1 LEEKNMAEPN
11 VEEIFIEE
19 PPVVIVISDAR
30 GKTAAGVVE
39 AAAAQFE
46 EGVISI
52 KQVGNVR
59 SVETVKDYLDKHN
72 KENADVAVFHTIVD
86 QNLRREI
93 RRELDARGIPSIDL
107 LGPSI
112 TIIATLT
119 GEEPVYQTGRRT
131 KVQIEEA

>member
-1 LEEKNMAEPN
+1 MAEPN
-11 VEEIFIEE
+11 VEDVFIEE
-19 PPVVIVISDAR
+19 TPIVFVISDAR

-52 KQVGNVR
+52 KQLGNVR
-59 SVETVKDYLDKHN
+59 AVDTVKEYLDKHQ
-72 KENADVAVFHTIVD
+72 KEKADVAVFHTIVD

-112 TIIATLT
+112 TFISTLT

>member
-1 LEEKNMAEPN
+1 MCSLFRTP
-11 VEEIFIEE
+11 
-19 PPVVIVISDAR
+19 
-30 GKTAAGVVE
+30 AAGVVE

-52 KQVGNVR
+52 KQLGNVH
-59 SVETVKDYLDKHN
+59 SIDTVREYLDKHQ
-72 KENADVAVFHTIVD
+72 KEKADVAVFHTIVD

-112 TIIATLT
+112 TIISTLT
-119 GEEPVYQTGRRT
+119 GEEPVYETGRRT

>member
-1 LEEKNMAEPN
+1 MAEPN
-11 VEEIFIEE
+11 VEDLIVEE

-39 AAAAQFE
+39 AAAAQFVE
-46 EGVISI
+46 DVIVI
-52 KQVGNVR
+52 KQLGNVR
-59 SVETVKDYLDKHN
+59 SIDMVKDYLDANVEDGK
-72 KENADVAVFHTIVD
+72 DVAVFHTIVN

-112 TIIATLT
+112 TIISTLT
-119 GEEPVYQTGRRT
+119 GEEPVYETGRRT

>member
-1 LEEKNMAEPN
+1 MAEPN
-11 VEEIFIEE
+11 VEDVFIEE
-19 PPVVIVISDAR
+19 TPIVFVISDAR

-52 KQVGNVR
+52 KQLGNVR
-59 SVETVKDYLDKHN
+59 SVDTVKEYLDKHQ
-72 KENADVAVFHTIVD
+72 KEKADVAVFHIIVD

-112 TIIATLT
+112 TIISTLT

>member
-1 LEEKNMAEPN
+1 MSEPN
-11 VEEIFIEE
+11 VEELIIDT
-19 PPVVIVISDAR
+19 PPVVFVISDAR

-46 EGVISI
+46 EGIVSI
-52 KQVGNVR
+52 KQLGNVH
-59 SVETVKDYLDKHN
+59 SLDIVKEYLDKQT
-72 KENADVAVFHTIVD
+72 EEDADVAVFHTIVD

-93 RRELDARGIPSIDL
+93 RAELDARGIPSIDL

-112 TIIATLT
+112 TIISTLT
-119 GEEPVYQTGRRT
+119 GEEPVYETGRRT

>member
-1 LEEKNMAEPN
+1 MAEPN
-11 VEEIFIEE
+11 VEEIFVEE
-19 PPVVIVISDAR
+19 PPVVIVFSDAR

-39 AAAAQFE
+39 AAAAQFV
-46 EGVISI
+46 EGVIVI
-52 KQVGNVR
+52 KQLGNVR
-59 SVETVKDYLDKHN
+59 SIDTVKDYLDANVEDGK
-72 KENADVAVFHTIVD
+72 DVAVFHTIVD

-93 RRELDARGIPSIDL
+93 RRELDSRGIPSIDL

-119 GEEPVYQTGRRT
+119 GEEPVYETGRRT

>member
-1 LEEKNMAEPN
+1 MAEPN